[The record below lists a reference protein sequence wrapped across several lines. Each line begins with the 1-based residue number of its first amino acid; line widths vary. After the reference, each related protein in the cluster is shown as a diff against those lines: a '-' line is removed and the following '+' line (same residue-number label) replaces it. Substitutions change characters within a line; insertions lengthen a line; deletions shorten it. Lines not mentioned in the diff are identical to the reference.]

1 MNNQDKE
8 IRLDR
13 QPDEERKSDFPLG
26 DNEVKT
32 TDSPAGTDRAGFTAN
47 ENLDQTSSPT
57 PEDSPDNATTEG
69 IP

>member
-1 MNNQDKE
+1 MNDDKE

-13 QPDEERKSDFPLG
+13 QPDEERESDFPLG

-32 TDSPAGTDRAGFTAN
+32 KDSPAATDGVGFTAN